1 MGQLGRRLRQ
11 GRDLLQLLH
20 RHDTLRKSFSRFQ
33 SFVHFDQ
40 VLVHLREVLIDKLVH
55 NLRGQVHPDVQD
67 AVLRL
72 VLERLEQVLFDIADD
87 GMSAPKVQLVPLAV
101 ALAVADPL
109 LADGAISQQMID
121 KLDAEHLDLVVLLK
135 ATHIDVIA
143 LRYVEEDAIN
153 EEQERL
159 YVQKLAPA
167 EAQIEEKL
175 SQSLIVDALAVQLI
189 DFALL
194 AEGSKL
200 ASLV

>member
-1 MGQLGRRLRQ
+1 M
-11 GRDLLQLLH
+11 
-20 RHDTLRKSFSRFQ
+20 
-33 SFVHFDQ
+33 
-40 VLVHLREVLIDKLVH
+40 LIDKLVH